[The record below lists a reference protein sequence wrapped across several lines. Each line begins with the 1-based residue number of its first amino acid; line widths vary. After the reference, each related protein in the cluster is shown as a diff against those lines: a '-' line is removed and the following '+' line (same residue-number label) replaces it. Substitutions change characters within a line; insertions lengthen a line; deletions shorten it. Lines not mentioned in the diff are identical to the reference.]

1 VSGPVGAVG
10 PVYLHPGSQAK
21 ALAAALNRLG
31 FTAGV
36 IKTREHRKYPCVAVD
51 SGPARTVK
59 AVCYVYAG
67 PGEDG
72 QWWFWA
78 SSVMGD
84 PIALEAVAPLSEVS
98 AAADAVAR
106 AVTLARAV
114 FSQAG

>member
-1 VSGPVGAVG
+1 VSGPVG

-21 ALAAALNRLG
+21 ALAAALCRLG
-31 FTAGV
+31 FIAGV
-36 IKTREHRKYPCVAVD
+36 LKSHEHRMHPCVAVD

-59 AVCYVYAG
+59 AVCYVYAA
-67 PGEDG
+67 PDEES

-98 AAADAVAR
+98 VAADAVAR
-106 AVTLARAV
+106 AVTLACAV
-114 FSQAG
+114 FPQAG